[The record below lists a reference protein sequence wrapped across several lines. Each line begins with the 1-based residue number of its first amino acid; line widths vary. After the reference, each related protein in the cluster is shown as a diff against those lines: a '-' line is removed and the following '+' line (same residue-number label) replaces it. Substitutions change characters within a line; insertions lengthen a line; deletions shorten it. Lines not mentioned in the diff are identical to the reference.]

1 MSEARELVEHHN
13 RIFNERA
20 WAEASQV
27 CSPDLVMVEPSTG
40 TVHGMDAFIGHAQ
53 GFAQAFPDSRLEVHA
68 LIEAGNRVVVEGAY
82 TGTHT
87 GPLATPQGT
96 VPPTGRTLALPYCEV
111 FEVSAG
117 RIASKH
123 VYYDQMTFAAQ
134 LGLLPEPAPAP

>member
-1 MSEARELVEHHN
+1 MSEARELVEQHN

-20 WAEASQV
+20 WTQASQV
-27 CSPDLVMVEPSTG
+27 CSPDVVMVEPSAG
-40 TVHGMDAFIGHAQ
+40 TVHGLEAFIGYAQ
-53 GFAQAFPDSRLEVHA
+53 GFAQAFPDSRLKVDT

-87 GPLATPQGT
+87 GPLASPNGT
-96 VPPTGRTLALPYCEV
+96 VPPTGLTLTLPYCEV

-134 LGLLPEPAPAP
+134 LGLLPEPAPAS